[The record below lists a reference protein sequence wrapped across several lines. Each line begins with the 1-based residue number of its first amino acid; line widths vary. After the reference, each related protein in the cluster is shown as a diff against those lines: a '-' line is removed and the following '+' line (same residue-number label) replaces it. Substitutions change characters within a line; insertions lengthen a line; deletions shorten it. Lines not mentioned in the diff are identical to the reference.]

1 MSNYSHNRTG
11 SSVSVQSNTSC
22 NRVLESKMN
31 DIAFIKRMVGSKIME
46 LSEDDWGRLEFWEKM
61 IKTLKKEAKVPF

>member
-1 MSNYSHNRTG
+1 M
-11 SSVSVQSNTSC
+11 SVQSNTSC

-46 LSEDDWGRLEFWEKM
+46 LSEDDWGRLESWEKM

>member
-11 SSVSVQSNTSC
+11 SSVSLQNNTSC

-31 DIAFIKRMVGSKIME
+31 DIALIKRMVVLKIIE
-46 LSEDDWGRLEFWEKM
+46 LSEDDWGRLEFGEKM
-61 IKTLKKEAKVPF
+61 IKALKKEAKVQY

>member
-1 MSNYSHNRTG
+1 
-11 SSVSVQSNTSC
+11 
-22 NRVLESKMN
+22 MN